1 MSEFNPGAPIERG
14 SPLWPADQDRP
25 DWLRDDARV
34 MMRGSVTG
42 WWYGD
47 PDCTNVTFVG
57 EEVTGADAI
66 RLDASDIVYQCI
78 AWNEAHPGAAPM
90 WPWYGGDEAPSDLGN
105 YVMFKSGAILR
116 AAAWS
121 WEHKFGAADIIGY
134 QRRPATSHPE
144 PEEEWEGELTAEEQA
159 MVDAAWEKHKAA
171 GPCDRPPSGWK
182 CTRGYGH
189 SGPCAAVRRPAAS
202 IGKKHGWKCNNCQTV
217 FTSEQDER
225 REGDDNGGPTC
236 PGCKAHGQYT
246 YPYRLHHGD
255 PAEEGTATTLLDD
268 AKSGFNERQA
278 RRYAELAGGVF
289 MPWMTASEADD
300 WVARYVPAN
309 YPEIGFGVLDTL
321 GIVRPDPTPLEI
333 ARAEY
338 PDADPAMIERI
349 VQIAGGK

>member
-1 MSEFNPGAPIERG
+1 MSEFNPGAVIARG

-78 AWNEAHPGAAPM
+78 AWNEAHPDEPPM
-90 WPWYGGDEAPSDLGN
+90 WPWYGGDEGPSDYDGSGVLFADGN
-105 YVMFKSGAILR
+105 DSGGEGDGADFDWTPLP
-116 AAAWS
+116 
-121 WEHKFGAADIIGY
+121 GAARIIGY
-134 QRRPATSHPE
+134 RKRRPAACHPE
-144 PEEEWEGELTAEEQA
+144 PAEEWEGELTAEEQA

-171 GPCDRPPSGWK
+171 GPCDRPPAGWK
-182 CTRGYGH
+182 CSRGYGH
-189 SGPCAAVRRPAAS
+189 SGPCAAVRRPATS
-202 IGKKHGWKCNNCQTV
+202 IGEKHGWKCNNCQTV

-225 REGDDNGGPTC
+225 REGDDNGGP
-236 PGCKAHGQYT
+236 
-246 YPYRLHHGD
+246 
-255 PAEEGTATTLLDD
+255 AEEGTATTLLDD
-268 AKSGFNERQA
+268 AKPGFNERQA

-349 VQIAGGK
+349 VQIAKGEAK